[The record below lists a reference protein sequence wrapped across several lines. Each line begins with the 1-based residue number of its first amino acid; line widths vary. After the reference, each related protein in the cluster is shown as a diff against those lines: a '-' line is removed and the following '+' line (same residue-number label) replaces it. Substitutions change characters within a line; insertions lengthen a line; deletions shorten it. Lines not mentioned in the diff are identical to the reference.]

1 MLAYSKTMGLAAY
14 ARTVLLWSIPAA
26 ILFALLL
33 AVAGR
38 RGRMVALP
46 QHVAK
51 RVVIANN

>member
-1 MLAYSKTMGLAAY
+1 MGVAAY
-14 ARTVLLWSIPAA
+14 ARTVLIWSIPVA
-26 ILFALLL
+26 ILFALML

-51 RVVIANN
+51 KVVITNN

>member
-1 MLAYSKTMGLAAY
+1 MSGFSAY
-14 ARTVLLWSIPAA
+14 ARTVLVWSIPVA
-26 ILFALLL
+26 IIFTLML

-51 RVVIANN
+51 SVVIAK